1 MSKKIF
7 VVAGNQ
13 IEAENFIK
21 KKVVEL
27 NGGLTIHET
36 PFKPRDFQYV
46 YGPEAMRGH
55 SDPQGY
61 CCGTWREREDI
72 KEIIAVILTSRRNTV
87 VLDTTREIF
96 EEVLRA

>member
-46 YGPEAMRGH
+46 YGPEAMRGY

-61 CCGTWREREDI
+61 CCGRWREREDT

-87 VLDTTREIF
+87 VPDKTIEIF
-96 EEVLRA
+96 EEVLRG

>member
-21 KKVVEL
+21 KKLVQL
-27 NGGLTIHET
+27 NNT
-36 PFKPRDFQYV
+36 PGFTSFTARDFQYV
-46 YGPEAMRGH
+46 SGPDKLRGF

-61 CCGTWREREDI
+61 CCGTWRERVDI
-72 KEIIAVILTSRRNTV
+72 KEILVVILTSRRNTFV
-87 VLDTTREIF
+87 RDETIKIF
-96 EEVLRA
+96 GEVLRA

>member
-36 PFKPRDFQYV
+36 PFKPIDFKYV
-46 YGPEAMRGH
+46 YGPEAMRGY
-55 SDPQGY
+55 SDPIGW
-61 CCGTWREREDI
+61 CCGTWRERVDI
-72 KEIIAVILTSRRNTV
+72 KEIIVVILTSRRNTV

-96 EEVLRA
+96 GEVLRG

>member
-21 KKVVEL
+21 KKIVEF
-27 NGGLTIHET
+27 NDELTIHEE
-36 PFKPRDFQYV
+36 PFKFRDFQYV
-46 YGPEAMRGH
+46 YGPEAMRGY

-61 CCGTWREREDI
+61 CCGTWREREDT